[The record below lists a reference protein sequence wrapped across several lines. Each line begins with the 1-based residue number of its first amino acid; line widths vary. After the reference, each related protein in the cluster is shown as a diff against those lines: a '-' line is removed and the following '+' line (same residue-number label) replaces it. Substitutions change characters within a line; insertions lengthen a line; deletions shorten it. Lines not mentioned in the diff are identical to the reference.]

1 MIHGGAFVMGSPDD
15 YGPDFLF
22 DQADFVMVP
31 NTVQVH
37 ILFTIT
43 IIFVGK
49 HEL

>member
-37 ILFTIT
+37 YFIYHNNNFCR
-43 IIFVGK
+43 
-49 HEL
+49 